1 MDISIEDLLERVEA
15 LEELTWERRM
25 IRMCRH
31 CINAHAVA
39 HAHKPYPGPKRLP
52 IPPVPYWKEYKEEA

>member
-1 MDISIEDLLERVEA
+1 MDTLSEDLLERIET
-15 LEELTWERRM
+15 LEELTWDMRM
-25 IRMCRH
+25 RRMCRH